1 MRPHRVRAAA
11 SALLLVAGLV
21 HASSAHAQSTTERYS
36 LRGFGGWNLGH
47 TDNQNTYA
55 YVASGDTEYNNYN
68 FALNLAAQPSDKL
81 TVRAQAFWG
90 EDLRGRRIDLDY
102 VFAQWAHSPKLK
114 VRVGKVLSPFGLYT
128 EIYDVGTLRPFYLL
142 PQFYSG
148 VTGLLPKAY
157 LGGGLTGVLPLGDEW
172 ELDYD
177 AFGGEVRFQT
187 IPTDVPVGMD
197 PATGMPIT
205 ATVDVQLIGRP
216 MIGGRLGLGSPSH
229 GFKVGVAAMHADIEQ
244 SVNGGPRG
252 PYPVSE
258 AADLVNAYLQWE
270 HGPLT
275 VRSEL
280 FEAFAD
286 TATLRS
292 TYAEASY
299 KLTRHLQVAGLYERT
314 TLDPDPG
321 SLYASLPDQLKEHE
335 SVGLGLNLWATP
347 DVVFKVNGYSVHGN
361 LAARPA
367 NPAVDAAMG
376 RLDDSTLVLVVGAQ
390 FAF

>member
-1 MRPHRVRAAA
+1 MLCSHRLRAATCA
-11 SALLLVAGLV
+11 ALAAVLLHAGG
-21 HASSAHAQSTTERYS
+21 AHAQGTTERYS
-36 LRGFGGWNLGH
+36 LRGFGGWNLGN
-47 TDNQNTYA
+47 TNNQNTYA

-102 VFAQWAHSPKLK
+102 VFAQFAASPKLK

-148 VTGLLPKAY
+148 VSGLLPKSY
-157 LGGGLTGVLPLGDEW
+157 LGGGVTGVLPLGGEW
-172 ELDYD
+172 EAEYD
-177 AFGGEVRFQT
+177 AFGGEVRFQG
-187 IPTDVPVGMD
+187 IPTQVPVGVD
-197 PATGMPIT
+197 PATGLPIT
-205 ATVDVQLIGRP
+205 TTVDLQLIGRP
-216 MIGGRLGLGSPSH
+216 MVGGRLGVGSPSH
-229 GFKVGVAAMHADIEQ
+229 GLKLGMAAMHADMEQ

-270 HGPLT
+270 RGPFTL
-275 VRSEL
+275 RSE
-280 FEAFAD
+280 FFKAFAD
-286 TATLRS
+286 AADLRS
-292 TYAEASY
+292 VYVEASY
-299 KLTRHLQVAGLYERT
+299 KLTRHLQVAGLYEYT
-314 TLDPDPG
+314 HLDPDRG
-321 SLYASLPDQLKEHE
+321 GMFAALPEQLKKHE

-361 LAARPA
+361 LAAQSA
-367 NPAVDAAMG
+367 NTAIDAAMG
-376 RLDDSTLVLVVGAQ
+376 LLDDSTLVLVVGAQ
-390 FAF
+390 FSF